1 MKVVIC
7 ERPGSLVLNDQPM
20 PEGGS
25 NDVLIRVKR
34 VGVCGTDL
42 HIFTGNQPFLNYPR
56 VMGHELSGIV
66 ETAPAGATV
75 RPGDQVYVMP
85 YLACGTCIACRGG
98 KPNCCVNIRVLGV
111 HADGGMAEYLAVP
124 QEFVFAA
131 EGVTLDQAAMI
142 EFRQLRYLIAA
153 AEAGSFSRA
162 ARRLGIKQATL
173 SRHILDTEKRLKI
186 VLFDRKTRGASLTP
200 DGETYLRKV
209 QYIMKNL
216 DELDE
221 WVRTTRNGETGRLSV
236 GFYTSFSAGNLRATV
251 SEFTNRHPDVKIR
264 GFERGRDLLL
274 AGIESQL
281 LDIAIIAGETAYP
294 ALASRPFW
302 SERLLAVLPEDH
314 VLAARERIYWPDL
327 ARECFLL
334 MERDPG
340 PETRSIILSKLG
352 MPGFSPH
359 IDMDD
364 ITRETALSSIA
375 LGGHISI
382 VAETAIG
389 LQIPGVVFRELF
401 ETNGHTR
408 IGYSG
413 YWREDNENP
422 VLRRFLDFVVSR
434 YSLPPIPHRQRE
446 TQQAKE
452 ERP

>member
-1 MKVVIC
+1 
-7 ERPGSLVLNDQPM
+7 
-20 PEGGS
+20 
-25 NDVLIRVKR
+25 
-34 VGVCGTDL
+34 
-42 HIFTGNQPFLNYPR
+42 
-56 VMGHELSGIV
+56 
-66 ETAPAGATV
+66 
-75 RPGDQVYVMP
+75 
-85 YLACGTCIACRGG
+85 
-98 KPNCCVNIRVLGV
+98 
-111 HADGGMAEYLAVP
+111 
-124 QEFVFAA
+124 
-131 EGVTLDQAAMI
+131 MI
-142 EFRQLRYLIAA
+142 EFRQLRYLISA

-173 SRHILDTEKRLKI
+173 SRHILEAEKRLKM
-186 VLFDRKTRGASLTP
+186 VLFDRKTRGASLTF
-200 DGETYLRKV
+200 DGETFLRRARH
-209 QYIMKNL
+209 IMKEL

-221 WVRTTRNGETGRLSV
+221 WVRTTRNGESGRFAL
-236 GFYTSFSAGNLRATV
+236 GFYTSFSAGNLRATL
-251 SEFTNRHPDVKIR
+251 SEFTTRYPDVKIR
-264 GFERGRDLLL
+264 GFERDRDLLL

-281 LDIAIIAGETAYP
+281 LDIAIIAGETVYP
-294 ALASRPFW
+294 GLASRPFW
-302 SERLLAVLPEDH
+302 SERLLAALPEGH
-314 VLAARERIYWPDL
+314 SLAARERIYWPDL
-327 ARECFLL
+327 ARERFLL

-382 VAETAIG
+382 IAETAIG
-389 LQIPGVVFRELF
+389 LHIPGVVFRELF

-422 VLRRFLDFVVSR
+422 VLRRFLDFVISR
-434 YSLPPIPHRQRE
+434 YSLTPIPHRQRE